1 MIWEGST
8 WYRSEVQYNVTIVP
22 GTYSSR
28 GGKGIEKGEYII
40 KVGTAVHAA
49 GQLEDISPCGQ
60 PIGGHQSMR
69 PANRRTAV
77 QAASQ

>member
-1 MIWEGST
+1 MVQERST
-8 WYRSEVQYNVTIVP
+8 VQCNNS
-22 GTYSSR
+22 TYSSR

-49 GQLEDISPCGQ
+49 SQLEDISPCGQ

-77 QAASQ
+77 RAASQ